1 MDQRDQRLLDKQLWG
16 VSPYA
21 PHNGGIVGL
30 TVVAVFLAG
39 MAIGGVLFPHAAKRP
54 QISWHDAAAA
64 VSFPA
69 GAPPTQLQ

>member
-16 VSPYA
+16 VSSHP

-30 TVVAVFLAG
+30 AVVAVFLAG

-54 QISWHDAAAA
+54 QISWHDATAAI
-64 VSFPA
+64 SFPT